1 MNGRARLAL
10 LVLIAVALTIL
21 ANVATEQWPLT
32 ARGAV
37 LIVAEILGGV
47 ALGHTAIAVFSGRDG
62 SWRGVV
68 TIAGGGI
75 GMLIGLV
82 WVPAPLLVRM
92 ANGIH
97 GALIGG
103 LIAFVVASFFRGRQ
117 RMEDEAEEEK
127 AEELAGH
134 EALVTPVK
142 LPRWNQR
149 FSARVVDTGLLVGA
163 GKLLALAI
171 GTEWFAPATGA
182 EWFVVA
188 LLLWPL
194 YDIALHAGLGAT
206 AGKALCRMRVV
217 DAGGA
222 ERVGVLR
229 AARRWALLFAN
240 LPFILI
246 QLAAPGDLVWS
257 IDPRLSV
264 MKPVYCGTILTTA
277 AERRRLAGLAMGVR
291 AEQLA
296 DTFRAVRAIPA
307 PMTRRAALVTFVA
320 LLVCASFVV
329 WLAIEH
335 PLPD

>member
-1 MNGRARLAL
+1 
-10 LVLIAVALTIL
+10 VL
-21 ANVATEQWPLT
+21 E
-32 ARGAV
+32 
-37 LIVAEILGGV
+37 
-47 ALGHTAIAVFSGRDG
+47 
-62 SWRGVV
+62 VV
-68 TIAGGGI
+68 E
-75 GMLIGLV
+75 M
-82 WVPAPLLVRM
+82 
-92 ANGIH
+92 
-97 GALIGG
+97 
-103 LIAFVVASFFRGRQ
+103 SFFRGRQ
-117 RMEDEAEEEK
+117 RLEDEAEEEK
-127 AEELAGH
+127 AEALAGY

-149 FSARVVDTGLLVGA
+149 LSARALDTALLLGA

-171 GTEWFAPATGA
+171 GTEWFALATGA
-182 EWFVVA
+182 EWFVIA

-229 AARRWALLFAN
+229 AAGRWALLLVN
-240 LPFILI
+240 VPFILI

-264 MKPVYCGTILTTA
+264 MKPAYCGTILTTA
-277 AERRRLAGLAMGVR
+277 AERRRLAGLATTVR

-307 PMTRRAALVTFVA
+307 PMTRRMALGTLVFV
-320 LLVCASFVV
+320 LVFVSIGL
-329 WLAIEH
+329 WLAAKYA
-335 PLPD
+335 LPD